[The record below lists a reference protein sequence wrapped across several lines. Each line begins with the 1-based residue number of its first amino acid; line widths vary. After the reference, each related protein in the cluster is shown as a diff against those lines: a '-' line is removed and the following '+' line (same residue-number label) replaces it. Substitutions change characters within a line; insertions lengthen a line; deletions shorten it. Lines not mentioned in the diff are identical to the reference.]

1 MVGPILML
9 AGLEQLSAG
18 ARIAWAI
25 DNNLTQRL
33 ALRDPVAVT
42 RFKTL
47 AAGFLYAW
55 NDSTVSFYGYG
66 A

>member
-9 AGLEQLSAG
+9 AGLEHLSAG
-18 ARIAWAI
+18 ACIAWAI

-42 RFKTL
+42 RFKTS

-55 NDSTVSFYGYG
+55 NDSTVSLYGYG